1 MRPTH
6 VVLLVVAGMLLHIA
20 VAWAVNA
27 RRRDPSRW
35 EFEDGRAMSRRFHV
49 GSLQTS
55 PVHDH
60 GGFLG
65 LNPETVFYGPSTR
78 GSADR
83 EALPTGW
90 INAMNAVESLRRWTK
105 HVYAPV
111 GAILYGSVKLAEALG
126 AIQ

>member
-1 MRPTH
+1 
-6 VVLLVVAGMLLHIA
+6 MLLHIA
-20 VAWAVNA
+20 AAWAVNA
-27 RRRDPSRW
+27 RRRDPSRG
-35 EFEDGRAMSRRFHV
+35 EFEDGSVMSRRFHV

-60 GGFLG
+60 GGFTG
-65 LNPETVFYGPSTR
+65 LNPETVFYAPSTR

-111 GAILYGSVKLAEALG
+111 GAIMYGSVKLAAALG